1 MKTEQLGNV
10 GNPPALRRIS
20 PISDVHS
27 PELWQS
33 LPNAPGV
40 YLMKASDGTAIYVG
54 KAVNLR
60 NRVRSYFGA
69 AGRVPKLAV
78 KSRERTTHTLTIQ
91 MMRYVTDV
99 DYIVTETEIEA
110 LILENNLI
118 KAHQPR
124 YNVKLKDDKRYPYLR
139 VTVNEPFPRIHITRK
154 AENDGTRYFGP
165 FVHVRSTRQTLKQ
178 LTKLFPIRT
187 CSLPLA
193 ENGNRYR
200 VCLDY
205 HIGRCPGP
213 CADKIDVQVYSEIVQ
228 KVCQFLSGNTEAVV
242 EELTQQMQAA
252 AAALDFEAAAKYRDR
267 LNDVQQ
273 AITTQSLDSVS
284 VEDED
289 VIGIA
294 AKTELAC
301 VQVLRVR
308 NGKLLEREHYYLNDV
323 NAEALDTALSAFIA
337 QYYQNAVFV
346 PKTIVLPMPIE
357 IESVALIEQ
366 WLSEKRGSRVA
377 LHVPKAGRLKRLGA
391 LATKNA
397 EIILTQREQNVV
409 YSRGTHPAL
418 VELQALLN
426 LQHPVRRIEAFDI
439 SNLGD
444 RFAVASMV
452 VMEDGEPTSA
462 EYRRFK
468 IRTVAGQNDFAMMN
482 EVLTRRF
489 RRAVAQDPKFS
500 TLPDLILIDG
510 GKGQLRAAQKALETF
525 AAADLKP
532 VPTRIPLIALAKRVE
547 EIFVPGRA
555 DSIVLR
561 EDNAT
566 LHLIQRL
573 RDEAHRFAVT
583 YHRKLRRKALS
594 ASVLDEIPNLGPKRK
609 QALLQHFGSIEEI
622 RHASLDELLSVK
634 GIPRRVAENIRKHL

>member
-1 MKTEQLGNV
+1 MKAEQLGNV
-10 GNPPALRRIS
+10 RGS
-20 PISDVHS
+20 QTT

-40 YLMKASDGTAIYVG
+40 YLMKASDGTVIYVG
-54 KAVNLR
+54 KAVHLR
-60 NRVRSYFGA
+60 NRVRSYF
-69 AGRVPKLAV
+69 RE
-78 KSRERTTHTLTIQ
+78 KSTHTLTFQ

-187 CSLPLA
+187 CNLPL
-193 ENGNRYR
+193 EETGNRYR

-213 CADKIDVQVYSEIVQ
+213 CADRIDVQNYSKIVQ

-242 EELTQQMQAA
+242 EELTEQMQAA
-252 AAALDFEAAAKYRDR
+252 AVVLDFETAAKYRDR
-267 LNDVQQ
+267 LNDIQQ

-284 VEDED
+284 ADDED

-308 NGKLLEREHYYLNDV
+308 DGKLLEREHYYLNDA
-323 NAEALDTALSAFIA
+323 NPESLETALSAFIA

-346 PKTIVLPMPIE
+346 PKTIVLPTP
-357 IESVALIEQ
+357 IESVELIEQ

-377 LHVPKAGRLKRLGA
+377 LHVPKAGRLIRLGA

-409 YSRGTHPAL
+409 YSSGTHPAL
-418 VELQALLN
+418 VELQELLN
-426 LQHPVRRIEAFDI
+426 LQHSLRRIEAFDI

-444 RFAVASMV
+444 RFAVGSMV

-510 GKGQLRAAQKALETF
+510 GKGQLRAAQNALETF
-525 AAADLKP
+525 AGADLKP
-532 VPTRIPLIALAKRVE
+532 VPTQIPLIALAKRVE
-547 EIFVPGRA
+547 EIFVPGKA

-561 EDNAT
+561 EDNPT
-566 LHLIQRL
+566 LHLIQRF

-594 ASVLDEIPNLGPKRK
+594 VSVLDEIPNLGPKRK
-609 QALLQHFGSIEEI
+609 RALLQQFGTVEAI
-622 RHASLDELLSVK
+622 RYASLDELLSVK
-634 GIPRRVAENIRKHL
+634 GIPRSVAENIRKHL